1 LFEIID
7 EYPGYLVDITNFV
20 SEHIKK
26 ISKEISENIITLY
39 KVDSNRI
46 NIKEIVSDYND
57 LIYIKYPAYRASM
70 AQTVLGKNDSESIV
84 SLNPEHV
91 NKFYVELFGK
101 NRNG

>member
-1 LFEIID
+1 M
-7 EYPGYLVDITNFV
+7 
-20 SEHIKK
+20 
-26 ISKEISENIITLY
+26 SKEIVENITTLF

-57 LIYIKYPAYRASM
+57 LIYIKYPKYRESM
-70 AQTVLGKNDSESIV
+70 ALTILGKNDPESIV

-91 NKFYVELFGK
+91 NNFYRELFGK